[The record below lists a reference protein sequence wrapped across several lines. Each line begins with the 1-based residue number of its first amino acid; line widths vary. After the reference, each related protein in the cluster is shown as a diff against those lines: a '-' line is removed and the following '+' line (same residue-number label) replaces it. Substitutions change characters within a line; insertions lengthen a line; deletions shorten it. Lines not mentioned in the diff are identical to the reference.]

1 MISIFQTYHLSTLP
15 LEVRN
20 KTGLLK
26 MCEALCLRTHPLTN
40 LEITRKLMSNER
52 QRIPKGQS
60 QMDNPEKLTTNCT
73 QDKLKHNTICVG
85 HHYPQTT

>member
-1 MISIFQTYHLSTLP
+1 MGSFRPIIDWVHQKLMISIFQTYHLSTLP

-52 QRIPKGQS
+52 
-60 QMDNPEKLTTNCT
+60 
-73 QDKLKHNTICVG
+73 
-85 HHYPQTT
+85 